1 QGSNP
6 VSDIWAARA
15 LEYGGQ
21 CLRRAVDDGDDME
34 ARGNMMLAASIA
46 GIGFGSAG
54 TAIPHACAY
63 PIASLKHAFRSPG
76 YPDEP
81 FVPHGFA
88 VIATA
93 PAAFRFTYPA
103 SPKKHR
109 QAAEFLTGEP
119 FPDTDENTLPDV
131 LTRLMRDV
139 GAPSGLREL
148 GYDESDVDDL
158 VSGALKQQRQLGIA
172 PREAGPDELANIFR
186 ESLENW

>member
-1 QGSNP
+1 
-6 VSDIWAARA
+6 
-15 LEYGGQ
+15 
-21 CLRRAVDDGDDME
+21 
-34 ARGNMMLAASIA
+34 MMLAASIA

-63 PIASLKHAFRSPG
+63 PIASLKHAFRSSG

-93 PAAFRFTYPA
+93 PAAFRFTYSA
-103 SPKKHR
+103 NPKKHR
-109 QAAEFLTGEP
+109 QAAEFLADEP
-119 FPDTDENTLPDV
+119 LPKVDENTLPDA
-131 LTRLMRDV
+131 LTQLMKDV

-148 GYDESDVDDL
+148 GYDESDIDDL
-158 VSGALKQQRQLGIA
+158 VSGAFKQQRQLGIA
-172 PREAGPDELANIFR
+172 PREAGPDEIANIFR